1 MSASLLVP
9 FAPPHPHEPRAR
21 LDGMRLL
28 VASDTWAPQLNGVS
42 RTLERLVAAARARG
56 AEVRILT
63 TTDPGAADVDP
74 HVRRERSV
82 PFWAYPQLRLAA
94 PSARELARTLR
105 DWRATLV
112 HVATPFGVGLAA
124 RRAARLAGVP
134 LVTSYHTSLSEY
146 ARFYHLGAIAPAGW
160 RYLRWFHDAGGR
172 TYCPT
177 LAIASE
183 LARHHFRETAIWGR
197 GVDTQ
202 HFSPTWRA
210 LSTRRALGIGDRELL
225 VSYVGRVAREK
236 GIDTLTRAMQ
246 EHRRAGAAPR
256 ARLMIVGDGPHLAA
270 CRRAAPADTVFT
282 GRREGRDLAR
292 LYAASDLFVF
302 PSITDTFGNVVLEAM
317 ASGVPV
323 LAADCAVTRELAG
336 GWGGRFFR
344 PGDALDL
351 ASEVVRLGSD
361 PALRFAAALKGRR
374 RAESMSWDSVFDGLF
389 RDYLAVIEATP
400 KWR

>member
-1 MSASLLVP
+1 MSAPLL
-9 FAPPHPHEPRAR
+9 ALPHVREPQVR
-21 LDGMRLL
+21 LDGVRLL
-28 VASDTWAPQLNGVS
+28 VASDTWTPQLNGVS

-56 AEVRILT
+56 AEVRVVT
-63 TTDPGAADVDP
+63 TTDPGAPGAAYVDP

-94 PSARELARTLR
+94 PGTRALARALR

-124 RRAARLAGVP
+124 RRAARIAGVP

-146 ARFYHLGAIAPAGW
+146 ARFYNLGAIAPAGW
-160 RYLRWFHDAGGR
+160 RYLRWFHDAGVR

-177 LAIASE
+177 RAVAAE
-183 LARHHFRETAIWGR
+183 LAQHHFGETAIWGR

-202 HFSPTWRA
+202 HFSPTWRS

-225 VSYVGRVAREK
+225 VLYVGRVAREK
-236 GIDTLTRAMQ
+236 GIDTLIEAMREYQ
-246 EHRRAGAAPR
+246 RVGAAPR
-256 ARLMIVGDGPHLAA
+256 ARLMIVGDGPHLPA

-302 PSITDTFGNVVLEAM
+302 PSTTDTFGNVVLEAI
-317 ASGVPV
+317 SPRHSRG
-323 LAADCAVTRELAG
+323 AG
-336 GWGGRFFR
+336 APSR
-344 PGDALDL
+344 
-351 ASEVVRLGSD
+351 
-361 PALRFAAALKGRR
+361 
-374 RAESMSWDSVFDGLF
+374 
-389 RDYLAVIEATP
+389 
-400 KWR
+400 